1 MAHAPKKPGLF
12 ERELTASN
20 TFAVIV
26 AMSLSGL
33 LCLSQMKCEVRSESS
48 RFHVLQPM
56 QRIELT
62 PDGRGFRFADSGDR
76 FIPWGFNYDH
86 DETGRLIEDYW
97 NSEWDKVVADFREM
111 KQLGACVVR
120 IHLQVGRFLPVP
132 DRPCPQAL
140 GTLRRL
146 LDLAAETGLYLDL
159 TGLGCYH
166 RRDTPAWYDAL
177 PEAQR
182 WAIQVR
188 FWEAVA
194 QTCAGHPAVWCYDLM
209 NEPVIPGSR
218 RLPGEWLG
226 PEFGGKCFV
235 QFLTLDPAG
244 RAREEIGEQWLRT
257 LVSAIRRYDARTL
270 ITVGL
275 LDGNIERRKFHSGFD
290 PKILARYLDFLSLHI
305 YPKSGEIEAAVQ
317 RLEEYALGKPLVI
330 EETFPL
336 HCSAAELE
344 KFILGSRKYASG
356 WLGFYWGKTP
366 EECRQSTSLA
376 DRITLSWLEL
386 FQKLRPND
394 SRPIPQRQP

>member
-1 MAHAPKKPGLF
+1 MATGVVWQVVATIRRVCLRRRGKDYKEPEPPRRADVENAKSGAGYTYSATDDQRGISFANGPAMAHAPKKPGLF
-12 ERELTASN
+12 GRELTASN

-33 LCLSQMKCEVRSESS
+33 LCLLQMKCEVRSEGS
-48 RFHVLQPM
+48 RFHGLQPM

-62 PDGRGFRFADSGDR
+62 PDGRGFRFAD
-76 FIPWGFNYDH
+76 
-86 DETGRLIEDYW
+86 
-97 NSEWDKVVADFREM
+97 DKVVADFREM

-209 NEPVIPGSR
+209 NEPVIPGSKKVIGR
-218 RLPGEWLG
+218 M
-226 PEFGGKCFV
+226 V
-235 QFLTLDPAG
+235 
-244 RAREEIGEQWLRT
+244 RAR
-257 LVSAIRRYDARTL
+257 V
-270 ITVGL
+270 
-275 LDGNIERRKFHSGFD
+275 RRKVF
-290 PKILARYLDFLSLHI
+290 
-305 YPKSGEIEAAVQ
+305 
-317 RLEEYALGKPLVI
+317 
-330 EETFPL
+330 
-336 HCSAAELE
+336 CSVPHA
-344 KFILGSRKYASG
+344 
-356 WLGFYWGKTP
+356 
-366 EECRQSTSLA
+366 
-376 DRITLSWLEL
+376 
-386 FQKLRPND
+386 
-394 SRPIPQRQP
+394 